1 MPLFR
6 KIAPDEAREILMPEL
21 MLPYLDA
28 LREAQDGDLIL
39 ATLSAED
46 LEQPRVYASRLGK
59 ATRLFGVKLTKYTS
73 EKPNLI
79 VYKVQ
84 RRNGEPTP

>member
-39 ATLSAED
+39 ATLSDED

-59 ATRLFGVKLTKYTS
+59 ATRLFGVKLTKYTTE
-73 EKPNLI
+73 EKPHLI

-84 RRNGEPTP
+84 RRTEE